1 MQICAVESRAIGAS
15 GEIMLDRS
23 DLPRFRFRLYSW
35 PTVTAALLIT
45 QAALSIILK
54 QGAGLVAYCEI
65 SYLLLL
71 LIASG
76 FAVLNA
82 VQSRQTIRLFWLFL
96 AAAYGLWALVPC
108 SWFYNEVLHGKIP
121 AFLFDN
127 PPLFMHIVF
136 MIAAVVSRP
145 HLRLPGHRPYRATL
159 NFLVLLFVWV
169 FAYAYLLFPYV
180 YGSQAST
187 MILRFEGLYF
197 TENLLLLGLLG
208 ILIYRSQHPWKYIYR
223 HLFGASALYAFGSL
237 TANIVWALKDPSGD
251 LTGNSFP
258 AARGLIGMFFTAS
271 ICWFVWIGLRGRR
284 LAPQLAQ
291 TIHLDTTDIRYSS
304 VLAMLSVLAIP
315 VVGVWELLRT
325 DEPFGTHEIRLLLVM
340 IAGMLL
346 AVTVF
351 IQDYLVNREFTS
363 DVGVAHDRLHL
374 AMESGKTIGW
384 EWDIANGEI
393 IWFGDLETMFG
404 IPSNTDLR
412 NMEGFLGRVHADDR
426 SRVERAIADAK
437 PARHLHPIEFR
448 VFRPD
453 GTVRWV
459 VARGQSYYTVNGNL
473 EHVFGIAADITDR
486 KQAQEAIRESEERFR
501 LVANTA
507 PVLIWMAGTNK
518 LCTYFNDP
526 WLEFTGQSLESQLGN
541 GWAEGVH
548 PDELHNCVATY
559 SEAFDRRERFSMEY
573 RLRRNDG
580 VYRWLS
586 DIGVPRFN
594 PDHSFA
600 GFIGSCIDI
609 TERRLAEQTLSSV
622 SRRLIEAQEQ
632 ERTRIAREL
641 HDDINQR
648 LALLTIE
655 LEEMKRHLMDS
666 VPEGISRIEKIV
678 KRTQEIN
685 KDVHA
690 ISHRLHSSQ
699 LELLGIEAAAASFC
713 RELSEQMKVTVD
725 FACGGLLHEVP
736 NDVSLCLFR
745 VLQEALHNAVK
756 YSNVKRFAVQL
767 NGRLDEI
774 HLAVRDS
781 GIGFDLKAAIN
792 GRGLGLISMHE
803 RVSLVKGTI
812 LIESKSMGGTEVSVC
827 IPVNVDSDTNQVGL
841 SA

>member
-1 MQICAVESRAIGAS
+1 
-15 GEIMLDRS
+15 
-23 DLPRFRFRLYSW
+23 
-35 PTVTAALLIT
+35 
-45 QAALSIILK
+45 
-54 QGAGLVAYCEI
+54 
-65 SYLLLL
+65 
-71 LIASG
+71 
-76 FAVLNA
+76 
-82 VQSRQTIRLFWLFL
+82 
-96 AAAYGLWALVPC
+96 
-108 SWFYNEVLHGKIP
+108 
-121 AFLFDN
+121 
-127 PPLFMHIVF
+127 
-136 MIAAVVSRP
+136 
-145 HLRLPGHRPYRATL
+145 
-159 NFLVLLFVWV
+159 
-169 FAYAYLLFPYV
+169 
-180 YGSQAST
+180 

-197 TENLLLLGLLG
+197 AENLLLLGLLG
-208 ILIYRSQHPWKYIYR
+208 VLIHRSQRPWKSIYW

-237 TANIVWALKDPSGD
+237 LVWALKDPSGE

-271 ICWFVWIGLRGRR
+271 TCWFVWIGLRGRR

-291 TIHLDTTDIRYSS
+291 MAQLDTTDIRYSS
-304 VLAMLSVLAIP
+304 VLATLSVLAIP
-315 VVGVWELLRT
+315 VVGIWELFRA

-340 IAGMLL
+340 LAGMLL
-346 AVTVF
+346 AVAVF
-351 IQDYLVNREFTS
+351 IRDYLVNREFTS
-363 DVGVAHDRLHL
+363 DVGVAHDRLRL

-393 IWFGDLETMFG
+393 VWFGDLQTMFG
-404 IPSNTDLR
+404 TISETDLR
-412 NMEGFLGRVHADDR
+412 NMEDFLHRVHAVDR
-426 SRVERAIADAK
+426 PRVEKAIADAK
-437 PARHLHPIEFR
+437 LTRHLHAVEFR
-448 VFRPD
+448 VLGPE

-459 VARGQSYYTVNGNL
+459 VARGQSYCTANGSL
-473 EHVFGIAADITDR
+473 EHVFGIAADVTER
-486 KQAQEAIRESEERFR
+486 KQAQEASRESEERFR

-548 PDELHNCVATY
+548 PDELDRCLGTY
-559 SEAFDRRERFSMEY
+559 SEAFDRRERFRMEY
-573 RLRRNDG
+573 RLRRHDG

-594 PDHSFA
+594 ADHSFA

-609 TERRLAEQTLSSV
+609 TERKLAEQTLSSV

-655 LEEMKRHLMDS
+655 LEEMKRHLMES
-666 VPEGISRIEKIV
+666 IPEGMSRIEKIV
-678 KRTQEIN
+678 KGTQEIN

-690 ISHRLHSSQ
+690 ISHRLHSSH
-699 LELLGIEAAAASFC
+699 LELLGIQAAAASFC
-713 RELSEQMKVTVD
+713 RELSEQMEVTID
-725 FACGGLLHEVP
+725 FACGGLAHKLP

-767 NGRLDEI
+767 NRTLDEI
-774 HLAVRDS
+774 HLTVRDS
-781 GIGFDLKAAIN
+781 GTGFDLKTAIN
-792 GRGLGLISMHE
+792 GRGLGLISMQE

-812 LIESKSMGGTEVSVC
+812 LIESKSMGGTEVNVR
-827 IPVNVDSDTNQVGL
+827 IPVNVDIDANQIAL
-841 SA
+841 PA

>member
-1 MQICAVESRAIGAS
+1 
-15 GEIMLDRS
+15 MLNTS
-23 DLPRFRFRLYSW
+23 DLPRFRFRVYSW
-35 PTVTAALLIT
+35 PTLTAALLIT

-54 QGAGLVAYCEI
+54 QGVGLVAYCEI

-71 LIASG
+71 LIAG
-76 FAVLNA
+76 GVAVLNA

-96 AAAYGLWALVPC
+96 AAAYGLWALTPC
-108 SWFYNEVLHGKIP
+108 SWFYNAVLHGKIP
-121 AFLFDN
+121 VFLFDN

-136 MIAAVVSRP
+136 MIAAVASRP
-145 HLRLPGHRPYRATL
+145 HLRLPGHRPYRATF

-169 FAYAYLLFPYV
+169 FAYAYLLFPYE
-180 YGSQAST
+180 YGSQASA

-208 ILIYRSQHPWKYIYR
+208 LLIHRSQLPWKSIYR

-237 TANIVWALKDPSGD
+237 TANLVWALKDPSGD

-271 ICWFVWIGLRGRR
+271 ICWFVWIGLQGSR

-291 TIHLDTTDIRYSS
+291 TVQLDITDIRYSS
-304 VLAMLSVLAIP
+304 VLAMVSVLAIP
-315 VVGVWELLRT
+315 VVGVWELFRT

-340 IAGMLL
+340 FAGMLL
-346 AVTVF
+346 AVAVF
-351 IQDYLVNREFTS
+351 IQDYLVSREFTS
-363 DVGVAHDRLHL
+363 DVGVAHDRLRL

-393 IWFGDLETMFG
+393 VWFGDLQTMFG

-412 NMEGFLGRVHADDR
+412 NIEDFLGRVHADDR
-426 SRVERAIADAK
+426 SRVEKAIADAK
-437 PARHLHPIEFR
+437 PARHLQPVEFR
-448 VFRPD
+448 VLRPD
-453 GTVRWV
+453 GTVRWI
-459 VARGQSYYTVNGNL
+459 VARGQSYYTTNGDL
-473 EHVFGIAADITDR
+473 EHVFGIAADVTDR

-541 GWAEGVH
+541 GWVEGVH
-548 PDELHNCVATY
+548 PDELHRCVATY

-573 RLRRNDG
+573 RLRRHDG
-580 VYRWLS
+580 VYRWFN
-586 DIGVPRFN
+586 DIGVPRFS
-594 PDHSFA
+594 PDRSFA
-600 GFIGSCIDI
+600 GYIGSCIDV
-609 TERRLAEQTLSSV
+609 TESKLAEEALSSV

-648 LALLTIE
+648 IALLSIE
-655 LEEMKRHLMDS
+655 LGQIKHQLENS
-666 VPEGISRIEKIV
+666 APEASSRIRAAA
-678 KRTQEIN
+678 KRAEELG

-699 LELLGIEAAAASFC
+699 LEYLGITAAAAGFC
-713 RELSEQMKVTVD
+713 RELSDQQKVEID
-725 FACGGLLHEVP
+725 FAHSGLPGTVPHET
-736 NDVSLCLFR
+736 SLCLFR
-745 VLQEALHNAVK
+745 VLQEALQNAVK
-756 YSNVKRFAVQL
+756 YSGVKRFSVELQGTA
-767 NGRLDEI
+767 DEI
-774 HLAVRDS
+774 HLTVCDS
-781 GIGFDLKAAIN
+781 GKGFDAAAAMN
-792 GRGLGLISMHE
+792 GRGLGLISMRE
-803 RVSLVKGTI
+803 RVTLVKGTI
-812 LIESKSMGGTEVSVC
+812 SIASKPKGGTEISVRV
-827 IPVNVDSDTNQVGL
+827 PVDVGKDADQINL
-841 SA
+841 SALN

>member
-1 MQICAVESRAIGAS
+1 
-15 GEIMLDRS
+15 MLETS
-23 DLPRFRFRLYSW
+23 DPPRFRFRVYSW
-35 PTVTAALLIT
+35 PTLTAALLIT

-54 QGAGLVAYCEI
+54 QGVGLVAYCEI

-71 LIASG
+71 LIACG
-76 FAVLNA
+76 VGVLNA
-82 VQSRQTIRLFWLFL
+82 VRSRQTIRLFWLFL
-96 AAAYGLWALVPC
+96 AAAYGLWALTPS
-108 SWFYNEVLHGKIP
+108 SWFYSAVLHGKIP
-121 AFLFDN
+121 VFLFDN

-136 MIAAVVSRP
+136 MIAAVASRP
-145 HLRLPGHRPYRATL
+145 HLRLPGHRPYRATF

-169 FAYAYLLFPYV
+169 FAYAYLLFPYE
-180 YGSQAST
+180 YGSQASA
-187 MILRFEGLYF
+187 MILRFEAPYF
-197 TENLLLLGLLG
+197 TESLLLLGLLG
-208 ILIYRSQHPWKYIYR
+208 MLIHRSQLPWKSIYR

-237 TANIVWALKDPSGD
+237 TANLVWALKDPSGD

-291 TIHLDTTDIRYSS
+291 TVQLDITDIRYSS
-304 VLAMLSVLAIP
+304 VLAMVSVLAIP
-315 VVGVWELLRT
+315 VVGVWELFRT

-346 AVTVF
+346 AVAVF

-363 DVGVAHDRLHL
+363 DVGVAHDRLRL
-374 AMESGKTIGW
+374 AMESGKTVGW
-384 EWDIANGEI
+384 EWDITSGDI
-393 IWFGDLETMFG
+393 VWFGDLQTMFG
-404 IPSNTDLR
+404 TTSNTDLR
-412 NMEGFLGRVHADDR
+412 NIEDLLGRVHADDR
-426 SRVERAIADAK
+426 SRIEKAIADAK
-437 PARHLHPIEFR
+437 PARHLRPVEFR
-448 VFRPD
+448 VLRPNNAA
-453 GTVRWV
+453 RWV
-459 VARGQSYYTVNGNL
+459 VARGQSYYTANGDL
-473 EHVFGIAADITDR
+473 EHVFGIAADVTDR

-548 PDELHNCVATY
+548 SDDLDMCVATY

-573 RLRRNDG
+573 RLRRYDG
-580 VYRWLS
+580 VYRWLN

-594 PDHSFA
+594 ADHSFA

-609 TERRLAEQTLSSV
+609 TERKLAEQTLSSV
-622 SRRLIEAQEQ
+622 SHRLIEAQEQ

-655 LEEMKRHLMDS
+655 LEEMKRYLMDS
-666 VPEGISRIEKIV
+666 IPEGMRRIEKIV
-678 KRTQEIN
+678 ERTQGIN

-699 LELLGIEAAAASFC
+699 LELLGIGAAAASFC
-713 RELSEQMKVTVD
+713 SELSEQMKVTVD

-767 NGRLDEI
+767 NATSDEI
-774 HLAVRDS
+774 HLTVRDS
-781 GIGFDLKAAIN
+781 GTGFDLNTAIK
-792 GRGLGLISMHE
+792 GRGLGLISMQE
-803 RVSLVKGTI
+803 RVRLVRGRI
-812 LIESKSMGGTEVSVC
+812 LIESKSMGGTEVSVR
-827 IPVNVDSDTNQVGL
+827 IPVNLDNDARQVTVSD
-841 SA
+841 

>member
-1 MQICAVESRAIGAS
+1 MRGTT
-15 GEIMLDRS
+15 
-23 DLPRFRFRLYSW
+23 DLPRLRFRLYSW
-35 PTVTAALLIT
+35 PTVAVALLIT
-45 QAALSIILK
+45 QAVLSITLR
-54 QGAGLVAYCEI
+54 QGPALVAYCEI

-76 FAVLNA
+76 VAVFNA

-108 SWFYNEVLHGKIP
+108 SWFYNAVLHGKIP

-127 PPLFMHIVF
+127 PPLFLHIVL

-159 NFLVLLFVWV
+159 NFLLLLFVWV
-169 FAYAYLLFPYV
+169 FAYAYLLFPYE
-180 YGSQAST
+180 YGSQASA

-197 TENLLLLGLLG
+197 TENLLLLGVLG
-208 ILIYRSQHPWKYIYR
+208 ILIHRSQLPWKSIYW

-291 TIHLDTTDIRYSS
+291 TVQLDTADIRYSS

-315 VVGVWELLRT
+315 IVGVWELFRT
-325 DEPFGTHEIRLLLVM
+325 DEPLGAHEIRLLLVM
-340 IAGMLL
+340 IASMLL
-346 AVTVF
+346 AVAVF
-351 IQDYLVNREFTS
+351 IQDYLANREFTL
-363 DVGVAHDRLHL
+363 DVGVAHDRLRL
-374 AMESGKTIGW
+374 AMESARSVGW
-384 EWDIANGEI
+384 EWDIASGESL
-393 IWFGDLETMFG
+393 WFGDLQAIFG
-404 IPSNTDLR
+404 ITSNSDLR
-412 NMEGFLGRVHADDR
+412 NVEDLLSRVHPSDR
-426 SRVERAIADAK
+426 SLVEQAIADAK
-437 PARHLHPIEFR
+437 LSRRLHAVEFR
-448 VFRPD
+448 VVWPD

-459 VARGQSYYTVNGNL
+459 RARGQTYYAAKGDP
-473 EHVFGIAADITDR
+473 EHLFGMAADVTER
-486 KQAQEAIRESEERFR
+486 KQAEEAKRENEERFR

-518 LCTYFNDP
+518 LVIYVNDP

-541 GWAEGVH
+541 GWADGVH
-548 PDELHNCVATY
+548 PDDLQRCLRTY
-559 SEAFDRRERFSMEY
+559 EEAFDRRERFRMEY
-573 RLRRNDG
+573 RLRHHDG
-580 VYRWLS
+580 TYRWLA

-594 PDHSFA
+594 PDRSFA
-600 GFIGSCIDI
+600 GYIGSCIDI
-609 TERRLAEQTLSSV
+609 TERKRAEQTLSNV

-648 LALLTIE
+648 IALLTME
-655 LEEMKRHLMDS
+655 LEEMKHHLLDS
-666 VPEGISRIEKIV
+666 VPEGMSRIQKII

-699 LELLGIEAAAASFC
+699 LEYLGIEAAAASFC
-713 RELSEQMKVTVD
+713 RELSEQKKVIVD
-725 FACGGLLHEVP
+725 FAGGGVPRKVP

-745 VLQEALHNAVK
+745 ILQEALHNAVK
-756 YSNVKRFAVQL
+756 YSGVERFAVQL
-767 NGRLDEI
+767 NGTSDEI
-774 HLAVRDS
+774 HLTVLDS
-781 GIGFDLKAAIN
+781 GTGFDPEAAIN
-792 GRGLGLISMHE
+792 GRGLGLISMQE

-812 LIESKSMGGTEVSVC
+812 SIASKLMCGTEISVRV
-827 IPVNVDSDTNQVGL
+827 PVNVDNDVE
-841 SA
+841 